1 MPYFPEF
8 WTATLLAILA
18 ASSPPADTAWKAN
31 GARLERQAEGQPED
45 ALAMIQI
52 SCPEG
57 RIRLG
62 VTFPKSLIGEGRP
75 WFYFEIDHKKGT
87 LLKAVVSGAEV
98 ILDPASSTAVLSSM
112 LTAESITV
120 AVWFGLSP
128 SGDATT
134 FRLNGLVDALKP
146 PFKGR
151 CEAPKES
158 PVGRL

>member
-8 WTATLLAILA
+8 WTAALLAILA

-31 GARLERQAEGQPED
+31 GARLERQAGD
-45 ALAMIQI
+45 ALAVIKI

-57 RIRLG
+57 RLRLG
-62 VTFPKSLIGEGRP
+62 VTFPKPLIGEGQP
-75 WFYFEIDHKKGT
+75 WFRYELDHKRST
-87 LLKAVVSGAEV
+87 LLKAVVSGTDV
-98 ILDPASSTAVLSSM
+98 ILDPVSSAAVLSNM
-112 LTAESITV
+112 LTAETITV
-120 AVWFGLSP
+120 AVWFFALMP

-151 CEAPKES
+151 CEGPKDTQQ
-158 PVGRL
+158 RL

>member
-8 WTATLLAILA
+8 WTAALLAILA

-31 GARLERQAEGQPED
+31 GARLERQAGN
-45 ALAMIQI
+45 ALAVIKI

-57 RIRLG
+57 RLRLG
-62 VTFPKSLIGEGRP
+62 VTFPKPLIGEGRP
-75 WFYFEIDHKKGT
+75 WFYYEIDHKKGT

-151 CEAPKES
+151 CEAPKEN